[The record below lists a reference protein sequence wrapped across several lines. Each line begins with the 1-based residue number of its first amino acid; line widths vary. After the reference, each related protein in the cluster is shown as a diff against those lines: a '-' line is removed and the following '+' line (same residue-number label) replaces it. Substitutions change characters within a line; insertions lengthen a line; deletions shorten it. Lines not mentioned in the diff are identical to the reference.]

1 MPDGSSARSLVEFAY
16 VSEATAEL
24 PPSALL
30 RLELQ
35 ARRFNTEHG
44 LTGELRFDGRS
55 FSQVLEGCWSAI
67 MPLSARILTD
77 RRHGSIEITAFRPIQ
92 ARRFTSWSATG
103 FGVGE
108 AASIR
113 SGSVPGNLRFLP
125 LVPNLPLDDTGEA
138 AIDAARATT

>member
-1 MPDGSSARSLVEFAY
+1 MQDGSSAISLVEFAY
-16 VSEATAEL
+16 VSEATAQL

-35 ARRFNTEHG
+35 ARRFNVENE

-77 RRHGSIEITAFRPIQ
+77 RRHGSISITAFRPIH
-92 ARRFTSWSATG
+92 ARRFACWSAIG

-108 AASIR
+108 AASMR
-113 SGSVPGNLRFLP
+113 SGSVPANLRFLP
-125 LVPNLPLDDTGEA
+125 LVPSLPLDDA
-138 AIDAARATT
+138 DVAVIDTARATT

>member
-1 MPDGSSARSLVEFAY
+1 MPNGSSATSLVEFCY
-16 VSEATAEL
+16 VSEPLTEMPA
-24 PPSALL
+24 SALL

-35 ARRFNTEHG
+35 ARRFNLDHG

-77 RRHGSIEITAFRPIQ
+77 RRHGSISITAFRPIP
-92 ARRFTSWSATG
+92 ARRFKNWSAIG

-108 AASIR
+108 AAAMR
-113 SGSVPGNLRFLP
+113 SGSLAGNVRFLP
-125 LVPNLPLDDTGEA
+125 FVPSLPLEVADDTGRETVL
-138 AIDAARATT
+138 ATT